1 MVVEAA
7 NGPTTP
13 AADEILA
20 AKGIE
25 VLPDILANAGG
36 VIVSYFEWVQNLQN
50 EEWDAH
56 RVDEGLQKRIYRST
70 EAVVAEQ
77 ATLLESLDE
86 YRARWARKHPKAPPL
101 AAPDLRTAA
110 TLVAVTRTK
119 ATAEARGVWP

>member
-1 MVVEAA
+1 M
-7 NGPTTP
+7 
-13 AADEILA
+13 
-20 AKGIE
+20 E
-25 VLPDILANAGG
+25 VLPDILAHAGG

-77 ATLLESLDE
+77 ASLLESLDE
-86 YRARWARKHPKAPPL
+86 YQARWARKHPKGPSLAP
-101 AAPDLRTAA
+101 PDLRTAA